1 MEANKSVFDFLKD
14 DDEFYDIYK
23 CCRDMEKAII
33 FKTIDTTFFK
43 GRKVCENLI
52 KKIAKNNPKVSYL
65 FSSDKHNGK
74 SHGPEFSKILGACRD
89 KKVISRNIIN
99 KFYEIKKLGNVGAHE
114 LNVDKYDMTHC
125 KNFHKMVF
133 DITVDCYNKFNYP
146 KNVSYYYGLD
156 KVHYKIEYMSDD
168 RKEDLND
175 LRVDEV
181 DIENI
186 EEYYKSNDIFL
197 LVNSFKRLASK
208 YIDINE
214 NEEFFNELEKYTNI
228 NDENIDEVLS
238 DVEEEV
244 RSKIKVGIEKF
255 SQDKSNKIIETLNE
269 LNNDLTF
276 GEINELIASAND
288 EDKREI
294 YRLIKEISSIL
305 AKNYLNGPK
314 EELEEVPVTY
324 IDENGEK
331 VCKHEKYDIEEDEN
345 GFFLKICL
353 DEEQKAAVRY
363 NGDKPLVINA
373 GPGSGKTR
381 ILVERVVYLIN
392 ELNMDPST
400 ILIIT
405 FTNKAAQEFKNRLI
419 NDANLPRDI
428 VYQVRIDTIYGFCRY
443 LINMFSI
450 DPYNYLKE
458 GEKFIFFSNF
468 KKELGFK
475 NYAYLYD
482 SWIPRVLEV
491 YAEIVNFGVDIEKL
505 IDYVKSKMDDMD
517 DVNYRRYIDDF
528 HEKYGHD
535 QFPDYNDLI
544 EHKFQRA
551 YYYQIFLNIAYSYE
565 RYKQLQK
572 QMLFYD
578 MDHLIETAY
587 EVLNGK
593 NWVHGFWQN
602 NILIDEF
609 QDIDFHQM
617 KIFNMLQESCINRGG
632 TFTLVGDSDQSIYG
646 WRGSSSRFFEN
657 CVSDPNFQCITI
669 YNNYRSSSNIVEF
682 NEELIKPYRLI
693 EKNSIPIK
701 SGANP
706 VFYLSNCGSDEVI
719 NIMQIIRGL
728 KEDKKIN
735 YYSDIALLFRTNRD
749 IEKFVEVFDE
759 HSFPYY
765 NLARHDFLNQNEVK
779 SMLTLFWL
787 LMPYEKNKFVNR
799 SDDFLN
805 LSWLS
810 DDYFGL
816 SKETQEIL
824 NDIQINFEKN
834 VIKLAHKAARIFDKH
849 IRLVKYS
856 NIFNLDKKIID
867 YVFDNVETFD
877 LISLDESCLIK
888 LGITD
893 NHDLEF
899 FSKLRNLKSI
909 MWGDLSDSEK
919 PDFIDVFNS
928 LINITDYYEAISI
941 RSDDVSLKIKDNLA
955 LFSQIIYEY
964 EEIILDKDYLGLFN
978 YLNNVLGDYRC
989 HIRNPNEKFNKV
1001 HLMTMHIAKGLEY
1014 PVVMVCSLKDR
1025 KKVKHYRPFQIP
1037 NHIMSNN
1044 PLDFEK
1050 FSNDEEMKLIYVA
1063 TTRAR
1068 DLLILSSV
1076 NSNGRLPE
1084 FLETLKKGYVKI
1096 ESLRPYN
1103 LTNIEKISSSII
1115 RKTKIVKT
1123 LNLEEILS
1131 DYLFCPYKYDVLDNT
1146 RFHIKLNDSE
1156 SRYAENYSRIKLE
1169 YLENHD
1175 IISSFVSLRKQ
1186 FTNCEIYGKIDF
1198 IVREKDN
1205 EISIVKFIDSDD
1217 KISGF
1222 IDEYMYYL
1230 YFYTSILKTH
1240 EKFKGYK
1247 FKNIILYSCDNNNV
1261 HSRPYQRNIE
1271 ESVLDNLKD
1280 IATNIVEEKFHKKMY
1295 RCNYCECNDNHCYKS
1310 LFI

>member
-1 MEANKSVFDFLKD
+1 MEAYKSVFDFLKD
-14 DDEFYDIYK
+14 DDEFYDIYR
-23 CCRDMEKAII
+23 CCREMENEILIKSIDM
-33 FKTIDTTFFK
+33 TFVK

-52 KKIAKNNPKVSYL
+52 KKIAKNNPKLSYL
-65 FSSDKHNGK
+65 FSSDEHNGK
-74 SHGPEFSKILGACRD
+74 SHGPEFYKILAACRD
-89 KKVISRNIIN
+89 KKVINRNIIN
-99 KFYEIKKLGNVGAHE
+99 KFYEIKKLGNVGAHKI
-114 LNVDKYDMTHC
+114 NVDKYKIHC
-125 KNFHKMVF
+125 KKFHKMIF
-133 DITVDCYNKFNYP
+133 DITLDCYNEFNYP

-156 KVHYKIEYMSDD
+156 KIHYAIKTTSDD

-175 LRVDEV
+175 LRVNEV
-181 DIENI
+181 DPDNV
-186 EEYYKSNDIFL
+186 EEYYKSNNVFL
-197 LVNSFKRLASK
+197 LINSFKRLASK

-214 NEEFFNELEKYTNI
+214 NEEFFNELEKYSKI
-228 NDENIDEVLS
+228 NDDNIDDVLS

-244 RSKIKVGIEKF
+244 RSKIKVGVEKF
-255 SQDKSNKIIETLNE
+255 SQDNSNNIIETLNE

-276 GEINELIASAND
+276 REINELIASAND

-294 YRLIKEISSIL
+294 YSLIKEISSDL
-305 AKNYLNGPK
+305 AKNYLTGPK
-314 EELEEVPVTY
+314 EELEEVPITY

-331 VCKHEKYDIEEDEN
+331 VCKYEKYDIEEDEN

-405 FTNKAAQEFKNRLI
+405 FNNKAAQEFQNRLI
-419 NDANLPRDI
+419 NDSNLPRDI
-428 VYQVRIDTIYGFCRY
+428 VYQVTIDTIYGFCRN
-443 LINMFSI
+443 LINLLSPV
-450 DPYNYLKE
+450 PYNYLNE
-458 GEKFIFFSNF
+458 GEKFLFFSKF
-468 KKELGFK
+468 KKELGFE

-491 YAEIVNFGVDIEKL
+491 YAEIVNFGVDIDGL
-505 IDYVKSKMDDMD
+505 IDYVKSQMDDVD

-528 HEKYGHD
+528 HEKYGYD
-535 QFPDYNDLI
+535 QFPDYNALI
-544 EHKFQRA
+544 EHKFKKA
-551 YYYQIFLNIAYSYE
+551 YYYQIFLTIANSYE
-565 RYKQLQK
+565 KYIQLQN
-572 QMLFYD
+572 QMRTYD
-578 MDHLIETAY
+578 ADHLIETAY
-587 EVLNGK
+587 EVIKGV
-593 NWVHGFWQN
+593 NWFHGF

-617 KIFNMLQESCINRGG
+617 KIFNMLQESCVNSGG
-632 TFTLVGDSDQSIYG
+632 TFTIVGDSDQSIYG
-646 WRGSSSRFFEN
+646 WRGSSSLFFEN
-657 CVSDPNFQCITI
+657 CVSNPNFQCITI
-669 YNNYRSSSNIVEF
+669 HNNYRSSGNIVEF

-693 EKNSIPIK
+693 EKDLIPIK
-701 SGANP
+701 SRGNP
-706 VFYLSNCGSDEVI
+706 VFYLSNSDSDEAI
-719 NIMQIIRGL
+719 NVMQIIKRL
-728 KEDKKIN
+728 KEDKKIK
-735 YYSDIALLFRTNRD
+735 YYSDVALLFRTNRD
-749 IEKFVEVFDE
+749 IEKCVKVFDE
-759 HSFPYY
+759 HSFQYY
-765 NLARHDFLNQNEVK
+765 NLAQNDFLNQNEVK

-787 LMPYEKNKFVNR
+787 LMPYEKNKFVSR

-824 NDIQINFEKN
+824 NDIQVNFEKN
-834 VIKLAHKAARIFDKH
+834 AINLARKAALKFDKH
-849 IRLVKYS
+849 IILVEYS
-856 NIFNLDKKIID
+856 NIFNLDKRIVD
-867 YVFDNVETFD
+867 YVFDNVDTID
-877 LISLDESCLIK
+877 LISLDENDLIK

-893 NHDLEF
+893 KHDLEF

-909 MWGDLSDSEK
+909 MWGDLCDSEK
-919 PDFIDVFNS
+919 PNLIDVFNS
-928 LINITDYYEAISI
+928 LLNITDYYEAISI
-941 RSDDVSLKIKDNLA
+941 RSDEISLKIKDNLA
-955 LFSQIIYEY
+955 LFSQIINEY
-964 EEIILDKDYLGLFN
+964 GEIYDKDYLGLFN
-978 YLNNVLGDYRC
+978 YLNYVLGSYHC
-989 HIRNPNEKFNKV
+989 PIRNPNEKFDKV

-1025 KKVKHYRPFQIP
+1025 KKVKHYKPFQIP
-1037 NHIMSNN
+1037 NHVMSNN

-1076 NSNGRLPE
+1076 NSNGRLLE
-1084 FLETLKKGYVKI
+1084 FLEMLKTENAKI
-1096 ESLRPYN
+1096 QSLQPYN

-1123 LNLEEILS
+1123 LNFDEILS
-1131 DYLFCPYKYDVLDNT
+1131 DYLFCPYKYDILDNT
-1146 RFHIKLNDSE
+1146 RFCVKMNDIE
-1156 SRYAENYSRIKLE
+1156 SRYTENYSRSLME
-1169 YLENHD
+1169 YRENHD
-1175 IISSFVSLRKQ
+1175 VISSFVHLRKQ
-1186 FTNCEIYGKIDF
+1186 FDNCEIYGKVDI

-1205 EISIVKFIDSDD
+1205 EISIVKFIGSDD

-1230 YFYTSILKTH
+1230 YFYTSILKAH
-1240 EKFKGYK
+1240 DEFKGYK
-1247 FKNIILYSCDNNNV
+1247 FKNIILYSIDNNNV
-1261 HSRPYQRNIE
+1261 HTKPYQRNIE

-1295 RCNYCECNDNHCYKS
+1295 RCNYCECRDNHCYKS